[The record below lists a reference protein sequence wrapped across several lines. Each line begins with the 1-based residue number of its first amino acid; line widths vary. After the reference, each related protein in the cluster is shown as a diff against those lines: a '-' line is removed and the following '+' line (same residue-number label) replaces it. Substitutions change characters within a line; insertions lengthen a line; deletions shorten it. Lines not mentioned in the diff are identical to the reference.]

1 MLVGR
6 IMGGIITA
14 YILNA
19 QDYSLSTWIS
29 AYFLGTLPAILA
41 HLFIVT
47 MIVIALKKAGLL
59 K

>member
-1 MLVGR
+1 
-6 IMGGIITA
+6 MGGIITA

-41 HLFIVT
+41 HLFIVP